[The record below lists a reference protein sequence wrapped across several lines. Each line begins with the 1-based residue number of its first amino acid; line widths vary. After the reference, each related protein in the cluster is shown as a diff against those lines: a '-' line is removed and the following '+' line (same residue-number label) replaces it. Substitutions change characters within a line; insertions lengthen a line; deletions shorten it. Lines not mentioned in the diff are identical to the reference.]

1 MDKKTEPQKRDKFV
15 RLAEAR
21 VSKAMQSIRL
31 IGNLNNRSA
40 YEYSEDDV
48 RKIVKA
54 LNSEVES
61 MAARFRQTEGRA
73 RPEFK
78 L

>member
-1 MDKKTEPQKRDKFV
+1 MERKATSDKRDKFV

-21 VSKAMQSIRL
+21 VSKALQSIRL
-31 IGNLNNRSA
+31 IGNLTNRSA
-40 YEYSEDDV
+40 YEYTEEDV
-48 RKIVKA
+48 KKIVKA

>member
-1 MDKKTEPQKRDKFV
+1 MEKRENFV

-21 VSKAMQSIRL
+21 VSRAMQAIRL
-31 IGNLNNRSA
+31 IGNLTNRSA
-40 YEYSEDDV
+40 YEYSDEDV

-54 LNSEVES
+54 LNSEIE
-61 MAARFRQTEGRA
+61 AIQARFRSSDSKA

-78 L
+78 LN